1 MPAWF
6 LGINVKTSSQ
16 IFGCFETRN
25 VERTNEIEKNGPK
38 MSQIPLCDMNNL
50 SPYPVSLPLLDSHIF
65 LHFLGFASLRES
77 RTQQFQGPIVSL
89 SSAMAEYGVLR
100 NGANLGSNRR

>member
-1 MPAWF
+1 M
-6 LGINVKTSSQ
+6 
-16 IFGCFETRN
+16 
-25 VERTNEIEKNGPK
+25 ERTGPK
-38 MSQIPLCDMNNL
+38 MLQIPLCDMNDL

-77 RTQQFQGPIVSL
+77 RNQQFQGPIISL
-89 SSAMAEYGVLR
+89 SSAMAEHKVLR